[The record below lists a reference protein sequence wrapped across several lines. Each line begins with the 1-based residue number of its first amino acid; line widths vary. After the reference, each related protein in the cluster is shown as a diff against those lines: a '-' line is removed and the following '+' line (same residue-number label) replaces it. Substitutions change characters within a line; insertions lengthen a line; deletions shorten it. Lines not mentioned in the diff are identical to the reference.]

1 MGGEAAEQADVA
13 LWLRTA
19 YAARDRR
26 LWDSQRNESALNRA
40 TMHYA
45 HSTNQPDRTDWQ
57 VLDVHLTNVAE
68 LAAAF
73 GAVFG
78 AGKAARLAGLL
89 PHMFRHAG

>member
-1 MGGEAAEQADVA
+1 
-13 LWLRTA
+13 
-19 YAARDRR
+19 
-26 LWDSQRNESALNRA
+26 
-40 TMHYA
+40 MHYA

-57 VLDVHLTNVAE
+57 VLDAHLTNVAE